1 VPKDTAVIRL
11 DGKYITPGLVDG
23 HIHFFQ
29 SGGLYTRPDAID
41 LRHRRPYDEHIEK
54 LRGNVDEVFRRY
66 LRCGVTTVIDTGGP
80 FWSFEVRKKAR
91 RSSHAPNVFV
101 AGPLIASYSPKEL
114 SHEDQAIIR
123 VDSRKEAVSLVRKQA
138 AKKTDLIKVWYVVS
152 KKLGLGLEEFWP
164 VYEAVVSEARRRDLP
179 VWVHATELE
188 TARRA
193 VKGGADVLVHMVR
206 DKPVDASFI
215 SQVKKRGV
223 IVIPTLWVFQSYAAV
238 FTKQLDLL
246 AQEHLMG
253 DPHIIGTLYD
263 MHELS
268 PKELGPRQKKLLA
281 ANKPIEPSPTLL
293 RNLKKLHDAG
303 VTIAL
308 GTDAGNIGVLHG
320 PSVFHEMLLMSKAG
334 LTNHEILV
342 AATLNGA
349 KLLGNEK
356 RLGSVDAGKIADLVV
371 LEEDPLK
378 DILNTAKI
386 HMVIKDGNVHYPQK
400 LIPRTPES
408 LAQLQLNA
416 YNARDIEVF
425 LEAYAPDV
433 EAYAHPDELLFK
445 GKEAM
450 RRRYAAFFNRAK
462 NLHCRLKNRMIM
474 GDTVIDHEEVTGI
487 PGKERVRAIAIYR
500 IKNRLIQKIWFIK
513 P

>member
-1 VPKDTAVIRL
+1 
-11 DGKYITPGLVDG
+11 
-23 HIHFFQ
+23 
-29 SGGLYTRPDAID
+29 
-41 LRHRRPYDEHIEK
+41 
-54 LRGNVDEVFRRY
+54 
-66 LRCGVTTVIDTGGP
+66 
-80 FWSFEVRKKAR
+80 
-91 RSSHAPNVFV
+91 
-101 AGPLIASYSPKEL
+101 
-114 SHEDQAIIR
+114 
-123 VDSRKEAVSLVRKQA
+123 
-138 AKKTDLIKVWYVVS
+138 
-152 KKLGLGLEEFWP
+152 
-164 VYEAVVSEARRRDLP
+164 
-179 VWVHATELE
+179 
-188 TARRA
+188 
-193 VKGGADVLVHMVR
+193 
-206 DKPVDASFI
+206 
-215 SQVKKRGV
+215 
-223 IVIPTLWVFQSYAAV
+223 
-238 FTKQLDLL
+238 
-246 AQEHLMG
+246 
-253 DPHIIGTLYD
+253 
-263 MHELS
+263 
-268 PKELGPRQKKLLA
+268 
-281 ANKPIEPSPTLL
+281 
-293 RNLKKLHDAG
+293 
-303 VTIAL
+303 
-308 GTDAGNIGVLHG
+308 
-320 PSVFHEMLLMSKAG
+320 MLLMSKAG

-462 NLHCRLKNRMIM
+462 NLHCRLKNRMVM